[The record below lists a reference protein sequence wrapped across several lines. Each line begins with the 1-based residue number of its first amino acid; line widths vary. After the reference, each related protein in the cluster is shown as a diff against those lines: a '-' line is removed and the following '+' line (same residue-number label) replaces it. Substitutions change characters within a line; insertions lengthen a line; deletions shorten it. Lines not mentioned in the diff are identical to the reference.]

1 MSENKQT
8 RRKYIATT
16 ATIAG
21 AGLAGCTG
29 GTSSGSANEDDPIKI
44 GVLEDQSGRFATI
57 GKPKWQASKLAI
69 DEINSN
75 GGINGRQIEL
85 FDPDP
90 QSDANRYQQL
100 TERLITQENVDALIA
115 TYASPHREAI
125 RPIVDRNEQLYFY
138 TTQYEGGVCDSYTF
152 CTGAT
157 ARQQI
162 EHVVTHLLNKYDA
175 ETIYTV
181 APDYNFGQIS
191 ADWVEIIAQENDA
204 EVIDEEFIPSSN
216 SQFGSTISN
225 ISEADPDII
234 MSFLTGQF
242 QTSFFSQRAS
252 AGLSIPIGTSITM
265 AQAYEHT
272 RFDPPALEDV
282 HVATNYMQEMEGES
296 AVDYR
301 DAFQS
306 KFPDA
311 PYVNQESQNNYFTLY
326 LYKKAVE
333 EAGTTDQQEVISTLE
348 EGMSISAPE
357 GELTLD
363 GETHHMSH
371 NMNIARADEN
381 HNISFSNE
389 EMIQEQFLSQTVGCD
404 LTSTE
409 ETEFYTP
416 SEFFDL

>member
-1 MSENKQT
+1 MSNNKQT

-21 AGLAGCTG
+21 AGLAGCAGDTG
-29 GTSSGSANEDDPIKI
+29 SGSTTEDDPIKI

-69 DEINSN
+69 DEINNN

-90 QSDANRYQQL
+90 QSDVNRYQQL

-162 EHVVTHLLNKYDA
+162 EHAVTHLLDKYNA

-191 ADWVEIIAQENDA
+191 ADWVNVIAEENNA
-204 EVIDEEFIPSSN
+204 EVIEEEFIPSSN
-216 SQFGSTISN
+216 TQFGTTISN
-225 ISEADPDII
+225 IDEAEPDII

-242 QTSFFSQRAS
+242 QTNFFKQRAS

-272 RFDPPALEDV
+272 RFEPPALENV

-296 AVDYR
+296 AANYR

-333 EAGTTDQQEVISTLE
+333 SAGTTDQQEVISTLE
-348 EGMSISAPE
+348 DGMSISAPE

-363 GETHHMSH
+363 GATHHMSH
-371 NMNIARADEN
+371 NMNIAQADED
-381 HNISFSNE
+381 HNVTFSNE
-389 EMIQEQFLSQTVGCD
+389 EMIQEQFLSQTVDCD

>member
-1 MSENKQT
+1 MNNNKQT

-21 AGLAGCTG
+21 AGLAGCAG
-29 GTSSGSANEDDPIKI
+29 DTSAGSTTEDDPIKI

-69 DEINSN
+69 DEINNN

-90 QSDANRYQQL
+90 QSDVNRYQQL

-115 TYASPHREAI
+115 TYGSPHREAI

-162 EHVVTHLLNKYDA
+162 EHVVTHLLDKYNA

-191 ADWVEIIAQENDA
+191 ADWVNVIAEENNA
-204 EVIDEEFIPSSN
+204 EVIEEEFIPSSN
-216 SQFGSTISN
+216 TQFGTTISN
-225 ISEADPDII
+225 IDEAEPDII

-242 QTSFFSQRAS
+242 QTNFFKQRAS

-272 RFDPPALEDV
+272 RFEPPALEDV
-282 HVATNYMQEMEGES
+282 HVATNYMQEMEGEP
-296 AVDYR
+296 AANYR

-333 EAGTTDQQEVISTLE
+333 SAGTTDQQEVISTLE
-348 EGMSISAPE
+348 DGMSISAPE

-363 GETHHMSH
+363 GATHHMSH
-371 NMNIARADEN
+371 NMNIAQADED
-381 HNISFSNE
+381 HNITFSNE